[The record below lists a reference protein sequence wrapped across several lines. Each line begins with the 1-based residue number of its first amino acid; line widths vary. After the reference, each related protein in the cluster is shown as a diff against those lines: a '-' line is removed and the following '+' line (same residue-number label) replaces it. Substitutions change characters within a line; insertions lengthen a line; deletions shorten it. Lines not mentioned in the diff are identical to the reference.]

1 LAGEEEQV
9 EETDFAAGVEPGF
22 PLTLIPTRE
31 STSEPA
37 ADSVLV
43 YDGPG
48 PALSSASDLSPKS
61 EQTSYEPLL
70 ECRPLLPRTVA
81 VAFVQPELAQYASLA
96 VLWPYGQSTSSVSD
110 WAEGSRQSKQRS

>member
-1 LAGEEEQV
+1 VA
-9 EETDFAAGVEPGF
+9 ETEFAAGVEPGF
-22 PLTLIPTRE
+22 PLTLIPARE

-37 ADSVLV
+37 ADSVYV

-48 PALSSASDLSPKS
+48 LALSSAQVPSPKS

-70 ECRPLLPRTVA
+70 ECRPLLPRKVA

-96 VLWPYGQSTSSVSD
+96 VSWSYQHSTSSVSD
-110 WAEGSRQSKQRS
+110 WAEGSRQSKQRSWKHPC

>member
-1 LAGEEEQV
+1 MA
-9 EETDFAAGVEPGF
+9 ETEFAAGVERGS
-22 PLTLIPTRE
+22 PLTLISTRE

-37 ADSVLV
+37 ADSVFV

-61 EQTSYEPLL
+61 EQISYEPLL
-70 ECRPLLPRTVA
+70 ECRPLLPRKVA

-96 VLWPYGQSTSSVSD
+96 VSWPYQQSTSSVSER
-110 WAEGSRQSKQRS
+110 AEGSRRSQQLSWEHPY